1 VVHLDHGAHVH
12 RAAYGVSFSAERDA
26 GRRGRDHPVRAFVI
40 SGPRSATVED
50 VPEPTMTEG
59 HVVVDVLRAGV
70 CGTDVE
76 FFTGSM
82 PYLHEGSAAYPMRI
96 GHEWCGRVRDVGP
109 GVDETWRGALVTCD
123 TMIGCGGCE
132 RCRAGRHHVC
142 EDRRELGI
150 RGDLPG
156 ALAERVLVPE
166 VALRH
171 LPDGLD
177 PDAGALVE
185 PAGSAVRAVV
195 AAGASPGIRLCIW
208 GSGTL
213 GLLALQLALAE
224 DAVVDV
230 VGVRPEQ
237 LRLAAELG
245 ARATYLAAD
254 APRSGYDA
262 VLDMSV
268 GREVPSRA
276 VEMVEPSG
284 RVVLL
289 GISEEPSL
297 LDTRRA
303 VLRDVTLVGILA
315 ASAGLGAAIERL
327 ATGRVRTSPL
337 ISEVVGL
344 DDVAAVLAGE
354 RPPSPT
360 GAPKTLVDPAR

>member
-1 VVHLDHGAHVH
+1 M
-12 RAAYGVSFSAERDA
+12 
-26 GRRGRDHPVRAFVI
+26 RAFVI
-40 SGPRSATVED
+40 TGPRTATVHE
-50 VPEPTMTEG
+50 VPTPRAIEG

-70 CGTDVE
+70 CGTDAE

-82 PYLHEGSAAYPMRI
+82 PYLHDGSASYPIRI
-96 GHEWCGRVRDVGP
+96 GHEWCGRVREIGP
-109 GVDETWRGALVTCD
+109 DVDEGWLDALVTGD
-123 TMIGCGGCE
+123 TMIGCGRCE

-142 EDRRELGI
+142 EDRRELGV

-156 ALAERVLVPE
+156 ALAERVLVPA
-166 VALRH
+166 VALRR
-171 LPDGLD
+171 LPDGMD
-177 PDAGALVE
+177 PDAGAMIE
-185 PAGSAVRAVV
+185 PAGAAYRAVA
-195 AAGASPGIRLCIW
+195 AAGPAPGVRLCVW

-224 DAVVDV
+224 GALVDV

-237 LRLAAELG
+237 LGLAAGLG
-245 ARATYLAAD
+245 ARATYLTGD
-254 APRSGYDA
+254 APSGGYDA
-262 VLDMSV
+262 VIDMST
-268 GREVPSRA
+268 GAEVPSRA
-276 VEMVEPSG
+276 VEMVEPAG

-303 VLRDVTLVGILA
+303 VLRDVTIVGVLA
-315 ASAGLGAAIERL
+315 ASAGLDAAIERF
-327 ATGRVRTSPL
+327 ASGAVRTSPL

-354 RPPSPT
+354 RPASAT